1 MAVDSSDPL
10 IFTDVEKSYG
20 GLRPLR
26 IRDLRLQARAA
37 TMLIGFDRPAA
48 EVFVN
53 LVTAAALPDK
63 GEILTFGRPTS
74 AIADSKEWLSFVEHF
89 GIYSDRIVL
98 LDAMSVLQNL
108 ALSFDLALDPVP
120 APVVDRVR
128 HLAREVGIDEE
139 VLASRMNAAPA
150 LLRSRVLL
158 ARALALD
165 PKVLVLEH
173 PSASLEKDDAATFA
187 RLVRAITA
195 ARALTTVALLMD
207 EGFAKTAG
215 DRLLSWQ
222 PATGEMRERR
232 SWRFPYF

>member
-1 MAVDSSDPL
+1 
-10 IFTDVEKSYG
+10 
-20 GLRPLR
+20 
-26 IRDLRLQARAA
+26 
-37 TMLIGFDRPAA
+37 MLLGFDRPTA
-48 EVFVN
+48 EGFVN
-53 LVTAAALPDK
+53 LVTGAALPDK
-63 GEILTFGRPTS
+63 GEILAFGRPTS
-74 AIADSKEWLSFVEHF
+74 AIADSKAWLSFVEQF

-98 LDAMSVLQNL
+98 LEAMSVLQNL

-120 APVVDRVR
+120 PPVLARVK
-128 HLAREVGIDEE
+128 HLADEVGIDESS
-139 VLASRMNAAPA
+139 LATPVNNASP

-165 PKVLVLEH
+165 PKALVLEH
-173 PSASLEKDDAATFA
+173 PSANLEGEDAAVLA
-187 RLVRAITA
+187 RLVRTITA
-195 ARALTTVALLMD
+195 ARKLTTVALLMD